1 MRFVD
6 QYFPQRIAAI
16 TIGYSSLNAM
26 ESFSSP
32 SLGKS
37 EGHLSQNQLLRKKP
51 PNPIVDDASV
61 NNSISDATVIV
72 VS

>member
-26 ESFSSP
+26 ESFSS
-32 SLGKS
+32 
-37 EGHLSQNQLLRKKP
+37 HLLTLATSAKELEHWVHLNSDCREDLRMGF
-51 PNPIVDDASV
+51 
-61 NNSISDATVIV
+61 
-72 VS
+72 